1 MGKLLGPGSPPL
13 SSSICLSM
21 LAGKGIGGWYI
32 SGNVVI
38 VQLGAKSVSALH
50 SFEEV
55 GTGQLYFK
63 NIRVR

>member
-1 MGKLLGPGSPPL
+1 MGKLLGPGLPPL

-21 LAGKGIGGWYI
+21 LVGKGIGGWYI

-55 GTGQLYFK
+55 GTG
-63 NIRVR
+63 